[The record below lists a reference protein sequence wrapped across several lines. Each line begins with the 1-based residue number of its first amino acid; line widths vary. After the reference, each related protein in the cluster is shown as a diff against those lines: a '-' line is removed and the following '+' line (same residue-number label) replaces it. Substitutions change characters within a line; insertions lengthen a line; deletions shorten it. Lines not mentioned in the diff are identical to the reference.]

1 MAIKVTKPEINL
13 REKLAELDF
22 DQVPYHKIPKGS
34 SIQTNYT
41 LLPGSG
47 TSNESETNSSTFQQT
62 NFTVTINPRFK
73 NSLFKVEAAPNAK
86 MNNNNAY
93 QTVGVFRKIGD
104 GGFVQIPNDS
114 TLAPHGLMTLRWLG
128 STTWW
133 GIVPILVFDKPNT
146 LEPVE
151 YRIFQRNS
159 SNGSFLV
166 RIGENG
172 ADEHMSVTEIKQ

>member
-1 MAIKVTKPEINL
+1 MAVKITKPEINL
-13 REKLAELDF
+13 KEKLAELDF
-22 DQVPYHKIPKGS
+22 AELPYDKIPKGA

-47 TSNESETNSSTFQQT
+47 TANESETNSSTYQQT
-62 NFTVTINPRFK
+62 NFTVTINPRFQ

-86 MNNNNAY
+86 MNAASAY
-93 QTVGVFRKIGD
+93 QTVTVQRRIGD
-104 GGFVQIPNDS
+104 GGWAKIPNNT
-114 TLAPHGLMTLRWLG
+114 TLAPHGQMTLRWLG
-128 STTWW
+128 SSTWW
-133 GIVPILVFDKPNT
+133 GCVPILVFDKPNT

-172 ADEHMSVTEIKQ
+172 ADEHMCVTEIKQ